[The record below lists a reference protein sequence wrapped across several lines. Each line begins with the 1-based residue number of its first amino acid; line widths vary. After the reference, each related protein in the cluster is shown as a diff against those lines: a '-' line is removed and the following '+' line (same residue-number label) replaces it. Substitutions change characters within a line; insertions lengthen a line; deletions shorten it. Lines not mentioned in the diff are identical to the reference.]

1 MSRNGWWRYS
11 RFGVLLVSLL
21 MVTAFAAVAQRTG
34 AWVDEVVMSEEPSE
48 SAGIV
53 RLETGDIDIHVT
65 SISDPELLARVEA
78 DPNIRY
84 EMSFGSYNEL
94 SFNPIGPVF
103 AEDAPGPLAGK
114 LNPFSVPRVREA
126 MNWLLD
132 RDYIGGEI
140 MGGLGVPKYTGLNSA
155 FADARDRYPHILEDI
170 EEAYA
175 YDPAKA
181 EAVITEEM
189 EALGAYKDGGLWHFN
204 GEPVEIIILIRNE
217 DERLLIG
224 DYVASQLEDIGFIVD
239 RMERT
244 AAEASPIWLR
254 GEPADARMHMYT
266 GGWLSTAVSRDQGT
280 LFNQMYGPRVMPF
293 PLFQALTPDPLLD
306 ELMDRLARRDYSSME
321 EREEIFEQVLWMAME
336 DSARVWLTDATGFNP
351 MRADLNVAV
360 DLAGGVSG
368 SGMWGHTIHFMEEG
382 EPIAGGSV
390 NMTIPSILT
399 DPWNPIGGS
408 AWTFDNFPTRA
419 TFDTGVA
426 IDTRD
431 GLGWPLRIERGK
443 VYVIEGLPA
452 EATHDWVELE
462 FVDEIIVPDDAIVDW
477 DAEEQVFITAGEMYP
492 EGRTAR
498 RKSIAYY
505 PEDLWELPLHDGNT
519 LSMGDIIMGMILTF
533 DRAKEESPI
542 FDEAYIP
549 DYESFMRSFRGVR
562 IISEDPLI
570 IETYSD
576 LYTLDAELMVSTWF
590 PNFYY
595 DNPGFWHVLAVG
607 ILAEQ
612 EMALAFTGD
621 KADKLGVEWMNFIS
635 GPSLPLLADHLAK
648 SLEIGFIP
656 YEPTLGQYVTMDEA
670 TQRWLN
676 LDAWYRDKG
685 HFWVGSG
692 PLYLEDVFP
701 VEGVVVMRRFEDY
714 PDPADR
720 WLFLTEDIAEVI
732 AD

>member
-1 MSRNGWWRYS
+1 MTSNGWLRHT
-11 RFGVLLVSLL
+11 RFGVLLASLL
-21 MVTAFAAVAQRTG
+21 LVAGFVAAADHTG
-34 AWVDEVVMSEEPSE
+34 AWVDEVVISEEPSE
-48 SAGIV
+48 AAGIV

-65 SISDPELLARVEA
+65 SITDAELLARVEA
-78 DPNIRY
+78 DPNLRY
-84 EMSFGSYNEL
+84 EMSFGSYNEM

-132 RDYIGGEI
+132 RDYIAGEI
-140 MGGLGVPKYTGLNSA
+140 MGGLGVPKFTGLNSA
-155 FADARDRYPHILEDI
+155 FADARERYPHIVEDI
-170 EEAYA
+170 QEYYA
-175 YDPAKA
+175 YDPDRA
-181 EAVITEEM
+181 EAIISEEM
-189 EALGAYKDGGLWHFN
+189 EKLGAYKVDGIWHFD
-204 GEPVEIIILIRNE
+204 GEPVEIIVLIRVE

-224 DYVASQLEDIGFIVD
+224 DYVASQLEDIGFVVE

-280 LFNQMYGPRVMPF
+280 LFNQMYTPRIMPF
-293 PLFQALTPDPLLD
+293 PLFQALTPDPRLD
-306 ELMDRLARRDYSSME
+306 ELSDRLYRRDYSSME
-321 EREEIFEQVLWMAME
+321 EREEIFEELLWLTME
-336 DSARVWLTDATGFNP
+336 DSARVWLTDAVGFNP
-351 MRADLNVAV
+351 MRADLDLAV

-368 SGMWGHTIHFMEEG
+368 SSMWAHTIHFHEEG
-382 EPIAGGSV
+382 VPQVGGTV

-426 IDTRD
+426 LDTRD
-431 GLGWPLRIERGK
+431 GLAWPLRIERAE
-443 VYVIEGLPA
+443 VYVLEGLPA
-452 EATHDWVELE
+452 EATHDWVELN
-462 FVDEIIVPDDAIVDW
+462 FVDENIVPDDAWVDW
-477 DAEEQVFITAGEMYP
+477 DAEEQRFITAGELYP

-498 RKSIAYY
+498 RKSVAYY
-505 PEDLWELPLHDGNT
+505 PDDLYDLPLHDGNT
-519 LSMGDIIMGMILTF
+519 FSLADIIMGMILTF

-542 FDEAYIP
+542 FDEAAVP
-549 DYESFMRSFRGVR
+549 SFESFMRSFRGVR

-576 LYTLDAELMVSTWF
+576 VFTLDAEIMVTTWF

-595 DNPGFWHVLAVG
+595 ENPGFWHVLAVG

-612 EMALAFTGD
+612 ERSLAFTGD
-621 KADKLGVEWMNFIS
+621 KADKLGVEWMSFIS
-635 GPSLPLLADHLAK
+635 GPSLAILAEHLQK
-648 SLEIGFIP
+648 SIQIGFIP
-656 YEPTLGQYVTMDEA
+656 YEPTLGQYVTRSEA
-670 TQRWLN
+670 LTRWDN
-676 LDAWYRDKG
+676 LDRWYRDKG

-692 PLYLEDVFP
+692 PMYLEDVFP
-701 VEGVVVMRRFEDY
+701 VEGVVVLRRFENY
-714 PDPADR
+714 PDPADK
-720 WLFLTEDIAEVI
+720 WLFLTEPLLD
-732 AD
+732 